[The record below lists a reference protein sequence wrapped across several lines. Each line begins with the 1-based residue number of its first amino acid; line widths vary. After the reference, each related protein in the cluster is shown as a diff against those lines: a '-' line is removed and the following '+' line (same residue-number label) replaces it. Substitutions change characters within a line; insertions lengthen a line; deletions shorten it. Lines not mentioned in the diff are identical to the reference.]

1 MQVDLFESKSSKMSS
16 PKPERNKSVIVYL
29 NAEEYEKT
37 HIAAEHIGL
46 LAGPF
51 VRMHL
56 KELLRTIDKDN
67 KKKAEANGQ

>member
-1 MQVDLFESKSSKMSS
+1 MPS
-16 PKPERNKSVIVYL
+16 PKAKRNKSVIVHL

-37 HIAAEHIGL
+37 QVAAEHIGL
-46 LAGPF
+46 LVGPF

-56 KELLRTIDKDN
+56 KELLRKLDKAN